1 MRLWL
6 IPFLLLLSAS
16 AVATPDYAREKR
28 WADQITPG
36 IVVGD
41 PVYLQQKNGHKFLG
55 IYAVA
60 ANARM
65 GVVVV
70 HGMGL
75 NPDWGMIGTLRSR
88 LVDYGYT
95 TLSIQMPVLAENV
108 GYEAYPAVFP
118 DAVERLRLAVAYLKK
133 KGYQRIAIVSHSN
146 GSRMTRVYMV
156 ENPPDVDAWVAISLT
171 RGDTFAGIKVPVLDL
186 YGGND
191 LPHVLAATAKRKAS
205 LVNPASKQEV
215 IPGADHFYTDH
226 EEAMVTAVKDFLD
239 GLK

>member
-1 MRLWL
+1 M
-6 IPFLLLLSAS
+6 SVS
-16 AVATPDYAREKR
+16 AVAAPDYAREKR

-41 PVYLQQKNGHKFLG
+41 PVYIQQQNGHKFLG

-75 NPDWGMIGTLRSR
+75 NPDWGLISTLRQR
-88 LVDYGYT
+88 LVDDGYT

-118 DAVERLRLAVAYLKK
+118 DAVERLKLAVAYLKS

-146 GSRMTRVYMV
+146 GSRMTRVYMA
-156 ENPPDVDAWVAISLT
+156 ENPPDVNAWVAIGLT

-191 LPHVLAATAKRKAS
+191 LPHVLASVTKRKAS
-205 LVNPASKQEV
+205 LANTASKQMM
-215 IPGADHFYTDH
+215 IPDADHFYTNH
-226 EEAMVTAVKDFLD
+226 EEEMITAVKGFLD
-239 GLK
+239 RLK